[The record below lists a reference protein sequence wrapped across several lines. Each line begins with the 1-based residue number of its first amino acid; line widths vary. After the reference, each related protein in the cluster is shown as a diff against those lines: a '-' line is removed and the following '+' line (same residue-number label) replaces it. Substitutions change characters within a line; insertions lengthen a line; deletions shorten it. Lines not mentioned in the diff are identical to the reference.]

1 MNEEM
6 KSVMAALDAIEKK
19 MSENASKEEMKALQ
33 AQYAEL
39 QEKQV
44 KLSKQLLDLQQK
56 GLKLELPKPKAV
68 KSIGEQVIEHG
79 SFKTYLKGGAT
90 KCRFEITEFKA
101 EGGDSQTSETPS
113 APTVENPMLT
123 PGAGVLQTYRRPGI
137 VPLMQR
143 PLSIEGL
150 FPSSPISGNSFEYV
164 QEKGFING
172 AKVVAE
178 GTQKPFSSIKFEV
191 KTGKVHTVA
200 HLAKVS
206 KQMLED
212 APALISYLNNRMTYG
227 VDLVVEDMLISG
239 SGGETELSG
248 IFTEGNYTPVG
259 ATKGDL
265 GSAPNLYDLILFA
278 KAKIQQAYFR
288 PNMILLN
295 PADWVKMLFVKNTSG
310 DYYLNGPVNVASK
323 TLWGL
328 PVLDSQAIPEGKFMV
343 VDTAQAAT
351 VWHRSGLVL
360 EMFEQDS
367 DNVQKNLVT
376 IRAERR
382 LGFSIERPEALVGG
396 TLAIPIA

>member
-6 KSVMAALDAIEKK
+6 KTVMAALETIEKK
-19 MSENASKEEMKALQ
+19 MSAQVSAERFDELAEQQ
-33 AQYAEL
+33 A
-39 QEKQV
+39 
-44 KLSKQLLDLQQK
+44 KLAKQLLDLQQK
-56 GLKLELPKPKAV
+56 GLNLNIPQKKAV
-68 KSIGEQVIEHG
+68 KSIGEQVVDNSAFKSYLAG
-79 SFKTYLKGGAT
+79 SAT
-90 KCRFEITEFKA
+90 KCRFEITEAKA
-101 EGGDSQTSETPS
+101 DDQG
-113 APTVENPMLT
+113 ATVELENPMLT
-123 PGAGVLQTYRRPGI
+123 PGDGVLPTYRRPGI
-137 VPLMQR
+137 LPKSVR
-143 PLSIEGL
+143 PLSIEAL

-164 QEKGFING
+164 QEKGFYNG
-172 AKVVAE
+172 ANAVKE
-178 GTQKPFSSIKFEV
+178 GSQKPFSSIKFEV

-239 SGGETELSG
+239 EGGENELSG
-248 IFTEGNYTPVG
+248 IFTEGNYTPVN
-259 ATKGDL
+259 ATAGDL

-278 KAKIQQAYFR
+278 KSKIQQAYFR

-295 PADWVKMLFVKNTSG
+295 PADWVKMLFVKNSSG
-310 DYYLNGPVNVASK
+310 DYYLSGPVNVAAK

-343 VDTAQAAT
+343 VDTTQAAT
-351 VWHRSGLVL
+351 VWHRSGLTL
-360 EMFEQDS
+360 EMFEQDA

-396 TLAIPIA
+396 TLAIPTA

>member
-6 KSVMAALDAIEKK
+6 KTVMAALETIEKK
-19 MSENASKEEMKALQ
+19 MSTQVSAERFDELAEQQ
-33 AQYAEL
+33 A
-39 QEKQV
+39 
-44 KLSKQLLDLQQK
+44 KLAKQLLDLQQK
-56 GLKLELPKPKAV
+56 GLNLNIPQKKAA
-68 KSIGEQVIEHG
+68 KSIGEQVVDN
-79 SFKTYLKGGAT
+79 SAFKSYLAGNAT
-90 KCRFEITEFKA
+90 KCRFEITETKA
-101 EGGDSQTSETPS
+101 DDQG
-113 APTVENPMLT
+113 ATVELENPMLT
-123 PGAGVLQTYRRPGI
+123 PGDGVLPTYRRPGI
-137 VPLMQR
+137 LPKSVR
-143 PLSIEGL
+143 PLSIEAL

-164 QEKGFING
+164 QEKGFYNG
-172 AKVVAE
+172 ANVVKE
-178 GTQKPFSSIKFEV
+178 GSQKPFSSIKFEV

-239 SGGETELSG
+239 KGGENELSG
-248 IFTEGNYTPVG
+248 IFTEGNYTPVN
-259 ATKGDL
+259 ATAGDL

-278 KAKIQQAYFR
+278 KSKIQQAYFR

-295 PADWVKMLFVKNTSG
+295 PADWVKMLFVKNSSG
-310 DYYLNGPVNVASK
+310 DYYLSGPVNVAAK

-343 VDTAQAAT
+343 VDTTQAAT
-351 VWHRSGLVL
+351 VWHRSGLTL
-360 EMFEQDS
+360 EMFEQDA

-396 TLAIPIA
+396 TLAIPTA

>member
-6 KSVMAALDAIEKK
+6 KTVMAALETIEKK
-19 MSENASKEEMKALQ
+19 MSTQVSAERFDELAEQQ
-33 AQYAEL
+33 A
-39 QEKQV
+39 
-44 KLSKQLLDLQQK
+44 KLAKQLLDLQQK
-56 GLKLELPKPKAV
+56 GLNLNIPQKKAV
-68 KSIGEQVIEHG
+68 KSIGEQVVDNSAFKSYLAG
-79 SFKTYLKGGAT
+79 SAT
-90 KCRFEITEFKA
+90 KCRFEIAEAKA
-101 EGGDSQTSETPS
+101 DDRG
-113 APTVENPMLT
+113 ATVELENPMLT
-123 PGAGVLQTYRRPGI
+123 PGDGVLPTYRRPGI
-137 VPLMQR
+137 LPKSVR
-143 PLSIEGL
+143 PLSIEAL

-164 QEKGFING
+164 QEKGFYNG
-172 AKVVAE
+172 ANVVKE
-178 GTQKPFSSIKFEV
+178 GSQKPFSSIKFEV

-239 SGGETELSG
+239 KGGENELSG
-248 IFTEGNYTPVG
+248 IFTEGNYTPVN
-259 ATKGDL
+259 ATAGDL

-278 KAKIQQAYFR
+278 KSKIQQAYFR

-295 PADWVKMLFVKNTSG
+295 PADWVKMLFVKNSSG
-310 DYYLNGPVNVASK
+310 DYYLSGPVNVAAK

-343 VDTAQAAT
+343 VDTTQAAT
-351 VWHRSGLVL
+351 VWHRSGLTL
-360 EMFEQDS
+360 EMFEQDA

-396 TLAIPIA
+396 TLAIPTA

>member
-6 KSVMAALDAIEKK
+6 KSVMAALETIEKK
-19 MSENASKEEMKALQ
+19 MSSQVSAERFDELAEQQ
-33 AQYAEL
+33 A
-39 QEKQV
+39 
-44 KLSKQLLDLQQK
+44 KLAKQLLDLQQK
-56 GLKLELPKPKAV
+56 GLNLNIPKEKTV
-68 KSIGEQVIEHG
+68 KSIGEQVMDHD
-79 SFKTYLKGGAT
+79 SFKTYVNGGST
-90 KCRFEITEFKA
+90 KCRLEIAEMKA
-101 EGGDSQTSETPS
+101 EGDTETGTTV
-113 APTVENPMLT
+113 TVENPMLT
-123 PGAGVLQTYRRPGI
+123 PDGGVLPAYRRPGI

-172 AKVVAE
+172 AKTVAE

-239 SGGETELSG
+239 AGGETELSG
-248 IFTEGNYTPVG
+248 IFTDGNYTPVG

-278 KAKIQQAYFR
+278 KSKIQQAYFR

-295 PADWVKMLFVKNTSG
+295 PADWVKMLFVKNSSG

-343 VDTAQAAT
+343 VDTTQAAT

-396 TLAIPIA
+396 TLAIPTA

>member
-6 KSVMAALDAIEKK
+6 KSVLAALEAIEKK
-19 MSENASKEEMKALQ
+19 MSDNVSKEEMKALE
-33 AQYAEL
+33 AQYAEM

-44 KLSKQLLDLQQK
+44 KLSKQILDLQQK
-56 GLKLELPKPKAV
+56 GLKLELPKGKTV
-68 KSIGEQVIEHG
+68 KSLGEQVLEHEA
-79 SFKTYLKGGAT
+79 FKNYLQGRAT
-90 KCRFEITEFKA
+90 KCRFEISEFKA
-101 EGGDSQTSETPS
+101 ENEDSSAQTPS
-113 APTVENPMLT
+113 TTPTVENPMLT
-123 PGAGVLQTYRRPGI
+123 PTGGVLPTYRRPGI
-137 VPLMQR
+137 VPIMQR

-164 QEKGFING
+164 QETGFING

-178 GTQKPFSSIKFEV
+178 GAQKPFSSIKFGV
-191 KTGKVHTVA
+191 KTGKVHTVP

-227 VDLVVEDMLISG
+227 VDLAVEDMLISG
-239 SGGETELSG
+239 KGGETELSG

-278 KAKIQQAYFR
+278 KSKIQQAYFR

-295 PADWVKMLFVKNTSG
+295 PADWVKMLFVKNSSG
-310 DYYLNGPVNVASK
+310 DYYLNGPVNVASN

-328 PVLDSQAIPEGKFMV
+328 PVMDSQAIPEGKFMV
-343 VDTAQAAT
+343 VDTTQAAT
-351 VWHRSGLVL
+351 VWHRTGLVI

-396 TLAIPIA
+396 TLAIPTA